1 MESIVLTSDSQPGQ
15 VVPAAPPAAAGH
27 KAAGEESLAPQQT
40 RILGRT
46 SYLLAW
52 MGGCVSIGTFT
63 MGSSLV
69 GVLNLVQSTVAIA
82 IGCFVIG
89 LGLVVNGAAGYKY
102 GIPFMVQARSAF
114 GFTGTRV
121 PGLIRAVPAL
131 VWYGFQSWIGA
142 GALNAVSATLFGFDN
157 LVLFFVLFQA
167 LQIGLSV
174 FGFQGIKWLENVG
187 AVFIL
192 CALVYMFF
200 SVISRYGDEITTNL
214 VNTEGTWGLPFWNA
228 TMLFLGI
235 YATMMLNV
243 SDYSREHVK
252 GTGPGLLTT
261 IYAMSI
267 LPVTLFM
274 GLIGLMVSG
283 ATGTL
288 DPIQVFANA
297 VNNTPLLV
305 VTLLFIAFAQVT
317 TNVLNNVVPPAYVLM
332 DMFKLS
338 FRTSAV
344 LVGVLAVAT
353 FPWLLVREE
362 SAAGLQ
368 MFVQTY
374 SAFLG
379 PIFAVMVVD
388 YYVLRGRRLDL
399 GALYDPAGSFRGVN
413 HAALVAVA
421 VGVAVAFTF
430 PAVGWYAS
438 LVPAG
443 LTYYVLMRRWTACRR
458 FLPAGATGVVPADLM
473 VAPRTAPDSK
483 VTS

>member
-1 MESIVLTSDSQPGQ
+1 MFTSDSQERH
-15 VVPAAPPAAAGH
+15 VPPPIEH
-27 KAAGEESLAPQQT
+27 KGAGEESLAPQET
-40 RILGRT
+40 RIMGRT

-69 GVLNLVQSTVAIA
+69 GALNFVQSTVAIA

-89 LGLVVNGAAGYKY
+89 LALTINGAAGYKY
-102 GIPFMVQARSAF
+102 GIPFMVQVRSAF

-142 GALNAVSATLFGFDN
+142 AALNAVSATLFGFDN
-157 LVLFFVLFQA
+157 LILFFILFQG
-167 LQIGLSV
+167 LQIALSV
-174 FGFQGIKWLENVG
+174 FGFQGIKWLENIG

-192 CALVYMFF
+192 AALVYMFV
-200 SVISRYGDEITTNL
+200 SVINRYGAEISSNL
-214 VNTEGTWGLPFWNA
+214 VNTEGTWGMPFWNA

-243 SDYSREHVK
+243 SDYAREHTR
-252 GTGPGLLTT
+252 GSGPGLLLT
-261 IYAMSI
+261 IYSMSI

-283 ATGTL
+283 ATGVL
-288 DPIQVFANA
+288 DPIQVFSNA
-297 VNNTPLLV
+297 VDNTPLLV

-317 TNVLNNVVPPAYVLM
+317 TNVLNNVVPPTYVLM
-332 DMFKLS
+332 DVFKLS
-338 FRTSAV
+338 FRSSAII
-344 LVGVLAVAT
+344 VGVLAVAT
-353 FPWLLVREE
+353 FPWMLVREE

-388 YYVLRGRRLDL
+388 YYVIRRRTLDL
-399 GALYDPAGSFRGVN
+399 DKLYDEHGAYRGVN
-413 HAALVAVA
+413 YAALVAVTA
-421 VGVAVAFTF
+421 GVVVAFTF

-438 LVPAG
+438 LLPAG
-443 LTYYVLMRRWTACRR
+443 LTYYLLMKHWPRAAR
-458 FLPAGATGVVPADLM
+458 FLPAAPAATVPASRIP
-473 VAPRTAPDSK
+473 APVQETAR
-483 VTS
+483 